1 MYFLIRTPPSVAI
14 VEKTGCSMR
23 CVLSPSYGFVTTNS
37 CRCCRWCWC
46 LANTTYI
53 ALFLLLLFLFYNF
66 YFSVP
71 FCVSHKMNYS
81 PGITIT
87 IESDFAF
94 SSYFISF
101 LFGASKINTQT
112 NEMPLHVHNADKN
125 FVDDQKWKKDTKR
138 KNGIHETI
146 GLNWQY
152 SSSPF
157 ALSHTHTRTH
167 LFHCLCVARGAKRH
181 CTHAQ
186 SVFNQC
192 EIWIKTFTYVHIC

>member
-1 MYFLIRTPPSVAI
+1 MAI

-125 FVDDQKWKKDTKR
+125 FVDDQKWKKDTK
-138 KNGIHETI
+138 KKWNSWNDWLKLTI
-146 GLNWQY
+146 LVE
-152 SSSPF
+152 SICS
-157 ALSHTHTRTH
+157 LSHTHTHT
-167 LFHCLCVARGAKRH
+167 LVPLSLCGAWSETTLHSR
-181 CTHAQ
+181 
-186 SVFNQC
+186 SVC
-192 EIWIKTFTYVHIC
+192 I